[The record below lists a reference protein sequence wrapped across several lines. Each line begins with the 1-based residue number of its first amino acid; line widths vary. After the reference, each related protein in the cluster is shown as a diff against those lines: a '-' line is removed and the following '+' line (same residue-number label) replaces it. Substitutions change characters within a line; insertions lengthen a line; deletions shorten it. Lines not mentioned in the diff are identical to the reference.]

1 MLTYQD
7 KGVTVLKTAEKERL
21 AEEKM
26 EEERLRDI
34 LLLLENLFQREET
47 TVKMVLDCLYDIGS
61 KNLINKKVRSR
72 PLNKLMKSIA
82 GMSKP
87 VFRIVAL
94 RWFQSNCPQLIVNWL
109 RSKVSF

>member
-1 MLTYQD
+1 MLIYQD
-7 KGVTVLKTAEKERL
+7 KTVTILKAEEKERL

-26 EEERLRDI
+26 EEQRLRDI

-47 TVKMVLDCLYDIGS
+47 TIKMVLDCLYDIGS
-61 KNLINKKVRSR
+61 KNLINKKIRSR
-72 PLNKLMKSIA
+72 PLNKFMKSIA

-87 VFRIVAL
+87 IFRIVAL
-94 RWFQSNCPQLIVNWL
+94 RWFQSKCPQLIADWL